1 MTGIV
6 RENLSAVRIG
16 ERQRRIIR
24 RSNTGCFSTG
34 IVEKVRKE
42 CPEKRKLLIKE
53 HLRERLACAESQKTR
68 GGSGKELNT

>member
-1 MTGIV
+1 MTRIV

-16 ERQRRIIR
+16 ERQRQIIR

-34 IVEKVRKE
+34 IVENVRKE

-53 HLRERLACAESQKTR
+53 HLRERLAESQKTR
-68 GGSGKELNT
+68 GGSGKKLNT